1 MPAPKLSGKWGL
13 LLLKVITVS
22 FDKPDNQEISK
33 LTSPNNP
40 SRAEPYSV
48 EPKGRAFALQIVVAQ
63 LAFSCVLSLF
73 GLVFSSQVAI
83 AILLGGMI
91 CSSANTW
98 LAIVAFRPALG
109 KPPGEMLAAF
119 YVGEIGKFVVT
130 ALLFLVVF
138 TQFALFKQPIY
149 ALLIFVAYVLV
160 QSMAWVYPLAR
171 SWLFKNKGA
180 RRG

>member
-1 MPAPKLSGKWGL
+1 M
-13 LLLKVITVS
+13 
-22 FDKPDNQEISK
+22 
-33 LTSPNNP
+33 TSSNSP

-48 EPKGRAFALQIVVAQ
+48 EPRGRVFALQIVAAQVVA
-63 LAFSCVLSLF
+63 SCVLSLV

-83 AILLGGMI
+83 AILVGGVI
-91 CSSANTW
+91 CSLANLW

-109 KPPGEMLAAF
+109 KPPGEILAAL

-138 TQFALFKQPIY
+138 TQFSLFKQPIY
-149 ALLIFVAYVLV
+149 ALLIFIAYALV

-171 SWLFKNKGA
+171 SRLFKH
-180 RRG
+180 